1 MTTRSNYTSQEWE
14 LLQKPLLSVGPT
26 VAEAVD
32 SGAIGTVLE
41 YGAILDAALTARKQY
56 ASNILLQALL
66 VDAQNQGLGKQ
77 PAHRKVQSAIDFM
90 HLKAE
95 LLTACGEAVELL
107 KHTASKQEV
116 VEYRLVVLNIG
127 AQVANAAREGG
138 AGAVGSKINEAEE
151 ALLREISEAL
161 GIAEEQ
167 HPLEEA

>member
-1 MTTRSNYTSQEWE
+1 MTTRSNFTSQEWE

-41 YGAILDAALTARKQY
+41 YGAILDAAITARKQY

-66 VDAQNQGLGKQ
+66 VDAQSRGLGKQ
-77 PAHRKVQSAIDFM
+77 PAHRKVPSAIDFT

-95 LLTACGEAVELL
+95 LLTVCREAVELL
-107 KHTASKQEV
+107 KRTASQQEL

-127 AQVANAAREGG
+127 TQVANAAREGG
-138 AGAVGSKINEAEE
+138 AGARGPKIDEAEE

-161 GIAEEQ
+161 GLAEERN
-167 HPLEEA
+167 PLKEA